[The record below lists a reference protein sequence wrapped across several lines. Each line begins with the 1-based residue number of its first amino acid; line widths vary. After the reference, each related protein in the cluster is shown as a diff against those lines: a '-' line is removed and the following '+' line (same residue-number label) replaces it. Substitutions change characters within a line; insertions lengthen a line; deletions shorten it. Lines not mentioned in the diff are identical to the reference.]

1 MRPPRFHH
9 LKDHESQD
17 NLWGEKG
24 MIIVQGFFLDIS
36 LVLTVT
42 DIFRIDL
49 TYKSWDRKREV
60 TIF

>member
-17 NLWGEKG
+17 NLLGENG

-36 LVLTVT
+36 LVLSSVT
-42 DIFRIDL
+42 DIFRIYL
-49 TYKSWDRKREV
+49 TYKMSAV
-60 TIF
+60 FV